1 MKINLYEIKHLF
13 ISKKNLDDNF
23 IFDSEDIFI
32 DSRIITKN
40 KIFIALK
47 GKNFNANSFIPEVMK
62 QNPKM
67 VVTDNNDLNEGPFL
81 NVECTNKFFMEL
93 ASFILNKLKAKK
105 IGITGSNGK
114 TTTKEL
120 ITFFLKNKF
129 PNKVLSTI
137 GNFNN
142 DIGLPLTIMSAKGN
156 EEFVVLEMGTNHPG
170 EIEILADVVKPN
182 ISIITNIG
190 DAHIGNYKNQR
201 AIAQEKKNIF
211 KFLKADD
218 FKIIDG
224 KNKFL
229 SELNDSPG
237 KLFLTSEEK
246 SGNEV
251 LNYQNSHGREVNLH
265 YDTESVIIECPI
277 DGEHNKQN
285 LILACAALIKLGF
298 SLRSLKDGWLNFISI
313 DGRFKKTIFNSG
325 AELIDDSYNSNPESM
340 KSAIEYLSKINNK
353 KKILILGDMGE
364 LGENSGHYHEKIVSK
379 INNSNLDLVYGMGL
393 EIEKAFKKN
402 KGKNLYIFHD
412 KSELIKIIQPL
423 LSMNVIILIKA
434 SRFMNFDTIVRD
446 IKELK

>member
-13 ISKKNLDDNF
+13 TSKKNLDDNF

-47 GKNFNANSFIPEVMK
+47 GKNFNANLFIPEVMK

-81 NVECTNKFFMEL
+81 YVECTNKFFMEL

-251 LNYQNSHGREVNLH
+251 LNYQNSH
-265 YDTESVIIECPI
+265 
-277 DGEHNKQN
+277 
-285 LILACAALIKLGF
+285 
-298 SLRSLKDGWLNFISI
+298 W
-313 DGRFKKTIFNSG
+313 
-325 AELIDDSYNSNPESM
+325 
-340 KSAIEYLSKINNK
+340 
-353 KKILILGDMGE
+353 
-364 LGENSGHYHEKIVSK
+364 
-379 INNSNLDLVYGMGL
+379 
-393 EIEKAFKKN
+393 
-402 KGKNLYIFHD
+402 
-412 KSELIKIIQPL
+412 
-423 LSMNVIILIKA
+423 
-434 SRFMNFDTIVRD
+434 
-446 IKELK
+446 